1 LFLTTAL
8 FNQIVSLEPEAF
20 KELRYLLFGGEAV
33 DPQWVKVVLEQGAPE
48 HLLHVYGPTEN
59 TTFSTWFKVKEVL
72 PDTVTIPIGQ
82 PISNTTAYIL
92 DGNQQ
97 IMPVGVAGELYM
109 GGDGLARGYLN
120 QPELTQEKFIPNPFV
135 SEPSARLYRTGD
147 IARYLADGN
156 IEFIG
161 RSDNQVKIR
170 GFRIELGEIE
180 SVLNNHPDVKQGV
193 VVTKQDS
200 QHNQRIVAYVTSNCQ
215 NLSNVQ
221 LRSYL
226 EQHLP
231 FYMLPN
237 VFLVLDS
244 LPLTP
249 NGKID
254 RKALPNID
262 ENSLSI
268 SGETLVL
275 PRDSIELGL
284 AQIWSD
290 LINVKLVDITANFFE
305 MGGHSLLAVSL
316 MSQIQQQFQINLP
329 LSTLFEHPTI
339 EEIAH
344 LIRSSKDDLPW
355 SVLVPIK
362 PHGNRTPLFCIH
374 PGGGTVFCY
383 QHLAYH
389 LNSDQP
395 VYGLQAYGLN
405 PKNSPHTNVEQMAS
419 FYIQEIKKI
428 QPHGPYFL
436 CGWSL
441 GGLIAFEIAQQLFQ
455 QGSQIAFLAILDSYP
470 PDLAIDEEIPTPEDD
485 ASSLLQ
491 LLLEDEDLDI
501 SPEQLADLTEEEQLT
516 YVLKKAQEKKLYPE
530 NFDLAQARLLLK
542 ILQISYRAALD
553 YKPQYLQVSLD
564 LFIASDTPDKFKSL
578 WDTMVN
584 RVESYSASGEH
595 GKMVEPPHVQLL
607 AEQMQKSLDRAQQIT
622 EK

>member
-1 LFLTTAL
+1 
-8 FNQIVSLEPEAF
+8 
-20 KELRYLLFGGEAV
+20 LRYLLFGGEAV